1 MITLAD
7 ENSLWGSDVYI
18 SVRTEVPGSDNVRL
32 SGRFL
37 SKVFEGPFK
46 GIRKWMRRMND
57 FVAQH
62 TTTCAIRRCLGR
74 ARVSAKNGRADST
87 MAQGAAGSWR
97 FRLHGLHPSHGSHR
111 SHLQASRREA
121 L

>member
-57 FVAQH
+57 FVAAKGTALQ
-62 TTTCAIRRCLGR
+62 RRLFYEFAFGGGGIQFV
-74 ARVSAKNGRADST
+74 AR
-87 MAQGAAGSWR
+87 
-97 FRLHGLHPSHGSHR
+97 F
-111 SHLQASRREA
+111 
-121 L
+121 